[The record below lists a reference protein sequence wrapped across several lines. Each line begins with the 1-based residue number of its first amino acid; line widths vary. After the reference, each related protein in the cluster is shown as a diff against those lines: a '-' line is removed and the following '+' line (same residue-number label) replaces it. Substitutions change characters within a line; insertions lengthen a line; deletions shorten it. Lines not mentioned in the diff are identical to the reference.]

1 MTLALAAA
9 TTAAGCDAS
18 GPYDGYGRGGYYD
31 PCTQFQSCAQCTP
44 IIGCGWC
51 SYGKGQGI
59 CLAAPNECRTAQFS
73 WTWDPSGCASV
84 VTPADAGAVSGQPDA
99 APDGA
104 TTDDGGAAADASTD

>member
-1 MTLALAAA
+1 M
-9 TTAAGCDAS
+9 TAAGCDAG
-18 GPYDGYGRGGYYD
+18 GPNDGYGRGGYYD
-31 PCTQFQSCAQCTP
+31 PCTQFRSCDQCTP

-73 WTWDPSGCASV
+73 WTWDPSGCGTLV
-84 VTPADAGAVSGQPDA
+84 NPADAGAVNGPIDA

-104 TTDDGGAAADASTD
+104 GTDDDGAADGASTD